1 MEFLVELWLPIV
13 VSGVAVFMMSAL
25 NWTALPTHKT
35 EFSGFSNDEAVGAA
49 LRSGAGAPGRYVTP
63 NIMGGA
69 GNTPEGKAK
78 LERGPLAYVTI
89 APPGAPNMG
98 KMMGLSLLSA
108 ILISAFVAY
117 IASNAVAA
125 DASYLHVFRITG
137 TVTFMAYALGTI
149 SESIWFARPW
159 KSQLLNAFDALLY
172 AGITGGVFGWLWS

>member
-1 MEFLVELWLPIV
+1 MQFLAELWLPII
-13 VSGVAVFMMSAL
+13 VSGVAVFFMSAL

-35 EFSGFSNDEAVGAA
+35 EFSVFSNEESVLAA
-49 LRSGAGAPGRYVTP
+49 LRSSGAVPGRYVAP
-63 NIMGGA
+63 NMLGGA

-78 LERGPLAYVTI
+78 LERGPLAYVVI
-89 APPGAPNMG
+89 APPGVPNMG

-108 ILISAFVAY
+108 IVISAFVAY

-137 TVTFMAYALGTI
+137 TVTFMAYAMGPI

-159 KSQLLNAFDALLY
+159 GSQLLNAFDSLLY